1 MKILQVYN
9 QRDVWGGEDQMVS
22 ATIDVLRK
30 HGATVDVWI
39 VKNSDYLSGVWGK
52 VSAFFSGIYS
62 LRMKRKMRRVLE
74 DKRPDMVH
82 VHNLYPLLSAS
93 ILVACKEAG
102 IPVVLHC
109 HNHFLTCPIGTHLRN
124 GKLCEECSS
133 GAVLNCVLHNCR
145 KNLPESV
152 GYAVRSKIANW
163 AGWFRNI
170 PSRIIVMSKY
180 SRERL
185 IGAGFSADQIALIPN
200 VVSMPACPHKKKTY
214 AVYVGR
220 LSIEKGVN
228 LIIKAA
234 ERLPDIDFRIAGDGP
249 LMDALKQGAPQNVH
263 FEGWLSKEE
272 CMELYSGALF
282 AIAPSICY
290 ETFGLAAADAMAH
303 GLPVIA
309 SNLGGLAE
317 IIDDGVNGLH
327 FRVGDVD
334 DMCQK
339 IYDLWHSP
347 DRAKKMGELA
357 HIKVRDE
364 YSESV
369 YYERLKETYLSLIK

>member
-1 MKILQVYN
+1 
-9 QRDVWGGEDQMVS
+9 MVS
-22 ATIDVLRK
+22 ATIDVLKK
-30 HGATVDVWI
+30 HGETVEVWI
-39 VKNSDYLSGVWGK
+39 VKNSDYLSGFLGK

-62 LRMKRKMRRVLE
+62 LRMKRTMRRALE
-74 DKRPDMVH
+74 DMQPDVVH

-102 IPVVLHC
+102 VPVVLHC

-133 GAVLNCVLHNCR
+133 GDVINCVLHNCR
-145 KNLPESV
+145 RNIPESI
-152 GYAVRSKIANW
+152 GYAIRSKAANW
-163 AGWFRNI
+163 AGWFNKI
-170 PSRIIVMSKY
+170 PSRIIVMSRY

-185 IGAGFSADQIALIPN
+185 IGAGFSERQIALIPN
-200 VVSMPACPHKKKTY
+200 VVSIPTCSHKKKTY

-234 ERLPDIDFRIAGDGP
+234 ERLPDIKFRIAGDGP
-249 LMDALKQGAPQNVH
+249 LMDVLKQGAPQNIH

-272 CMELYSGALF
+272 CMELYRGALF
-282 AIAPSICY
+282 AVAPSICY

-309 SNLGGLAE
+309 SNIGGLAE

-339 IYDLWHSP
+339 INDLWRSP
-347 DRAKKMGELA
+347 DRAMKMGESA
-357 HIKVRDE
+357 RNKVMHE
-364 YSESV
+364 YSESI
-369 YYERLKETYLSLIK
+369 YYDRLKETYLSLTKQS